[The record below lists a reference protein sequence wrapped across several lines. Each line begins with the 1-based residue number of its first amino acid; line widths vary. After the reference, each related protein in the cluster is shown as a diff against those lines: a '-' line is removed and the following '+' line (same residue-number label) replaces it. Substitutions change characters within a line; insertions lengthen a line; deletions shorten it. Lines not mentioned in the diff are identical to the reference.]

1 MMPPR
6 IRVEDVSSAENV
18 SSKGSGSVNSWKSVS
33 TLRVEEKEQSRISS
47 HDEKK
52 PSLKRWWSDA
62 TQISSSTAPPFPSCV
77 RRTDDS

>member
-6 IRVEDVSSAENV
+6 IRVEDVSSADNV
-18 SSKGSGSVNSWKSVS
+18 SSKGAGSVTSWRSVS

-62 TQISSSTAPPFPSCV
+62 TQMSSSTAPPFQSCV